1 MNLNSPKIIHF
12 IYSIEKRVE
21 ERKRKF
27 EEEVENQYKE
37 LREATKF
44 KARPATVLEEAPFV
58 SQDF

>member
-1 MNLNSPKIIHF
+1 MHF

-58 SQDF
+58 SYDF